1 MAEQRLA
8 IPKEAGTENEGRDPL
23 IVQVRNTGDCLTNN
37 GPPYINLQSQE
48 EIHQCWDLHL
58 QKFLKSVAVLPAAL
72 PPLEENVTD
81 SQASL
86 GRDKDNPQ
94 QEVSGWSRGESVLQR
109 DPNISAK
116 AWTGREKLDFCMKVK
131 VKETLKEV
139 DLGSQWPLQ
148 LRQFGPQD
156 AEQHQEISSKRK
168 SSGTTEGSKKKQ
180 RKVISLNLKMKIIK
194 AYEAGK
200 KVTNI
205 AQEEGLAHS
214 TISAIL
220 KDKERIKEATKGSSG
235 MTTSIIRKQKH
246 LVHEMEKLLILWIE
260 DQIQKR
266 LPVSLFLIQNKARS
280 IFSTLKER
288 AGEECTETFT
298 ASRGW
303 FMRFQLRFH
312 YQKTHRLGKA
322 DREADRQFPDELD
335 NVVAEGNYFA
345 EQIFRVDETGLYWK
359 RMPERTYIHR
369 EAQAMPGCKAF
380 KDRVTL
386 LLGGNVAGFKLTPFL
401 ILKSDH
407 ACMFENISND
417 TLPVY
422 HRFDCKAWMT
432 HVLFEDWFTNCFI
445 PQVKEYCWQE
455 GITFKILLLLDKAPG
470 HPLHLDSLHPNIKV
484 VYLPQNT
491 TALSQPVGQGVISA
505 FKAYYLHAV
514 FAKALA
520 TVEDEKV
527 TLSEFWKSYNILHC
541 IENIVAAWQDINV
554 KCMQGFWR
562 KCLKCFPLLVNSSV
576 GFDQNENVDEINKK
590 ILTLA
595 KFLDLEV
602 DAKEVKKWIAYAEG
616 ELSNEEL
623 IELKEELEAQ
633 KVVEEEVEK
642 EKEKEKEEKEKEEKE
657 KEEKE
662 KVVEIQPK
670 TFSLKRL
677 AGVFSGV
684 NKVLSEL
691 KRMDPDVE
699 RFSKVHWEMSEILKC
714 YREIYEGKKK
724 ERNDKE
730 TKQRGSRKEVTPSP
744 TPLPF
749 LLPCPSTEI
758 QRPEDPQPST
768 SYASR
773 LALPEN
779 AENCEYFKGFISN
792 FMYAGVP
799 KDTAL
804 KPPKLEE
811 EAFEIRRVKIPLDIK
826 QEIEGEANSPE
837 YDI

>member
-1 MAEQRLA
+1 MAEQRVGV
-8 IPKEAGTENEGRDPL
+8 PKEAGTENEARDPL
-23 IVQVRNTGDCLTNN
+23 IVQVRTTGDCLTSN
-37 GPPYINLQSQE
+37 GPSYINLQSQE
-48 EIHQCWDLHL
+48 EIHQCWDFHL
-58 QKFLKSVAVLPAAL
+58 QKFLKSVAVLPATL
-72 PPLEENVTD
+72 PPLEENATE
-81 SQASL
+81 SQAST
-86 GRDKDNPQ
+86 GRDKENPQ
-94 QEVSGWSRGESVLQR
+94 QEISGWSRGESVLQR

-116 AWTGREKLDFCMKVK
+116 AWTGREKLDFCMKM
-131 VKETLKEV
+131 
-139 DLGSQWPLQ
+139 
-148 LRQFGPQD
+148 
-156 AEQHQEISSKRK
+156 SSKRK
-168 SSGTTEGSKKKQ
+168 SSSTTEGSKKKQ

-288 AGEECTETFT
+288 AGDECTETFT

-322 DREADRQFPDELD
+322 DKEAGKHFPDELD

-369 EAQAMPGCKAF
+369 EAQAIPGCKAF

-407 ACMFENISND
+407 ACMFQNINKD
-417 TLPVY
+417 TLPVHY
-422 HRFDCKAWMT
+422 RFDCKAWMT

-491 TALSQPVGQGVISA
+491 TTLVQPVGQGAISA

-514 FAKALA
+514 FAKAFA
-520 TVEDEKV
+520 TVDHERL
-527 TLSEFWKSYNILHC
+527 TLTEFWKSYNILHC
-541 IENIVAAWQDINV
+541 IENIVAAWQDVSV

-562 KCLKCFPLLVNSSV
+562 KYLKCFPLLVNNSV
-576 GFDQNENVDEINKK
+576 GFDQNQTVDEINKK

-642 EKEKEKEEKEKEEKE
+642 EKEKVEKEKEKVEK
-657 KEEKE
+657 EKE
-662 KVVEIQPK
+662 KVVEIEPK

-677 AGVFSGV
+677 AGVFSSV

-730 TKQRGSRKEVTPSP
+730 TKQKDCRKEVTPSP
-744 TPLPF
+744 APLPL
-749 LLPCPSTEI
+749 LLPFPSTGI

-773 LALPEN
+773 FALPEN
-779 AENCEYFKGFISN
+779 TENYECFQGFISN

-799 KDTAL
+799 KDTIL
-804 KPPKLEE
+804 KSPKLEE
-811 EAFEIRRVKIPLDIK
+811 ETFEIRKVKIPLDIK
-826 QEIEGEANSPE
+826 EEIDGEANSPE

>member
-1 MAEQRLA
+1 MAEQRVGV
-8 IPKEAGTENEGRDPL
+8 PKEAGTENEARDPL
-23 IVQVRNTGDCLTNN
+23 IV
-37 GPPYINLQSQE
+37 
-48 EIHQCWDLHL
+48 
-58 QKFLKSVAVLPAAL
+58 QKFLKSVAVLPATL
-72 PPLEENVTD
+72 PPLEENATE
-81 SQASL
+81 SQAST
-86 GRDKDNPQ
+86 GRDKENPQ
-94 QEVSGWSRGESVLQR
+94 QEISGWSRGESVLQR

-156 AEQHQEISSKRK
+156 AEQHQEMSSKRK
-168 SSGTTEGSKKKQ
+168 SSSTTEGSKKKQ

-288 AGEECTETFT
+288 AGDECTETFT

-322 DREADRQFPDELD
+322 DKEAGKHFPDELD

-369 EAQAMPGCKAF
+369 EAQAIPGCKAF

-407 ACMFENISND
+407 ACMFQNINKD
-417 TLPVY
+417 TLPVHY
-422 HRFDCKAWMT
+422 RFDCKAWMT

-491 TALSQPVGQGVISA
+491 TTLVQPVGQGAISA

-514 FAKALA
+514 FAKAFA
-520 TVEDEKV
+520 TVDHERL
-527 TLSEFWKSYNILHC
+527 TLTEFWKSYNILHC
-541 IENIVAAWQDINV
+541 IENIVAAWQDVSV

-562 KCLKCFPLLVNSSV
+562 KYLKCFPLLVNNSV
-576 GFDQNENVDEINKK
+576 GFDQNQTVDEINKK

-642 EKEKEKEEKEKEEKE
+642 EKEKVEKEKEKVEK
-657 KEEKE
+657 EKE
-662 KVVEIQPK
+662 KVVEIEPK

-677 AGVFSGV
+677 AGVFSSV

-730 TKQRGSRKEVTPSP
+730 TKQKDCRKEVTPSP
-744 TPLPF
+744 APLPL
-749 LLPCPSTEI
+749 LLPFPSTGI

-773 LALPEN
+773 FALPEN
-779 AENCEYFKGFISN
+779 TENYECFQGFISN

-799 KDTAL
+799 KDTIL
-804 KPPKLEE
+804 KSPKLEE
-811 EAFEIRRVKIPLDIK
+811 ETFEIRKVKIPLDIK
-826 QEIEGEANSPE
+826 EEIDGEANSPE